1 MKVFDFLC
9 QELSV
14 TTNRPIVGKERYDL
28 WTSMALQ
35 NAHPAFGLTPEAAAA
50 YLEAGEGN
58 LIGRCREKVGPK
70 VWARLVDTVRNFNHD
85 VERPEEIFARICGLD
100 DD

>member
-9 QELSV
+9 QELSLTV
-14 TTNRPIVGKERYDL
+14 NQPIIGKERYDL

-35 NAHPAFGLTPEAAAA
+35 DAHPAFGLTPEAAAA

-58 LIGRCREKVGPK
+58 LLGRCREKAGPK
-70 VWARLVDTVRNFNHD
+70 KWSRLIERVRHFNPDVEQPEEVFARL
-85 VERPEEIFARICGLD
+85 CGLD
-100 DD
+100 KE

>member
-14 TTNRPIVGKERYDL
+14 ALNEPIIGAKRYDL
-28 WTSMALQ
+28 WTSMALRG
-35 NAHPAFGLTPEAAAA
+35 AHPAFGLTPEAAAA

-58 LIGRCREKVGPK
+58 FIGRCREKIGPQ
-70 VWARLVDTVRNFNHD
+70 VWARLVDAVRNFNPD
-85 VERPEEIFARICGLD
+85 VEQPEEIFRRLCGLD
-100 DD
+100 EE